1 MNRRAAIATLLYA
14 SLSGTAS
21 AVEFGPKQVA
31 LLMLRILAYDR
42 NFKTR
47 ADGKTA
53 PILLVYQEGNELSET
68 TQVDLNN
75 VFEELSASVTVGGLP
90 LRVATL
96 SYSKPLALEARV
108 LSLHPVALFICP
120 GLADA
125 VPAISAVC
133 RKRAVL
139 SMTTTNA
146 YLKTGISVGL
156 SGGDDRIHMAINL
169 PASKAEGVDLDAA
182 LLRIAEVY
190 R

>member
-1 MNRRAAIATLLYA
+1 MNRRAALATLLYA
-14 SLSGTAS
+14 SLSGVAN

-53 PILLVYQEGNELSET
+53 PFLILYQEGNDLSET
-68 TQVDLNN
+68 MQVDLNN
-75 VFEELSASVTVGGLP
+75 VIEELSSSVTVGGLP
-90 LRVATL
+90 LRVSTMA
-96 SYSKPLALEARV
+96 YSRALALEARV
-108 LSLHPVALFICP
+108 LSLHPVALFVCP

-125 VPAISAVC
+125 MPQISAVC
-133 RKRAVL
+133 RKRSVL

-146 YLKTGISVGL
+146 YLKSGL
-156 SGGDDRIHMAINL
+156 SIGLSAGDDRIHMAINL
-169 PASKAEGVDLDAA
+169 PASKAEGADLDAA